1 MSNYADAALPA
12 RAGGALNDDLYIS
25 AQESQ
30 EVHKPLGGKSGE
42 PALQQA
48 RNLWLVNLQDAGGAG
63 LGEAA
68 GANRFGDANGEI
80 SFGEALFWLRQADV
94 GEYIA
99 AAFLVSPSDQKG
111 TLNLGGFWFDLRS
124 PGPTRIFGTYS
135 SLSTA
140 ACLARA
146 GG

>member
-42 PALQQA
+42 SGLHQA

-80 SFGEALFWLRQADV
+80 SFGEALFWLRPADI

-99 AAFLVSPSDQKG
+99 ATFLHVDVSMHCLFSSLMLQPSG
-111 TLNLGGFWFDLRS
+111 MFFRGMPEANLNQIDLRFG
-124 PGPTRIFGTYS
+124 GPNS
-135 SLSTA
+135 SL
-140 ACLARA
+140 
-146 GG
+146 